1 MGEHRTLGGFYP
13 VPHREKVKSGESLGP
28 INLTQGETIMN
39 TVLQEAAVPTIGTT
53 AEAHSEFSQRYSK
66 AELEE
71 MGSRELLDGYA
82 E

>member
-1 MGEHRTLGGFYP
+1 MGEHHTLGGFYP
-13 VPHREKVKSGESLGP
+13 VLHGEKVISGESLGP
-28 INLTQGETIMN
+28 INLTQGETIMK
-39 TVLQEAAVPTIGTT
+39 TVLQEAAAPTIGTT

-71 MGSRELLDGYA
+71 MGSRELLDGYS